1 MTHRMSRAL
10 SGRYPLVLGVIL
22 YAAGV
27 AFAVAAGS
35 HSALA
40 AVLRTVSILIPC
52 AWAFGRR
59 SLTVWIFWSMLAGI
73 ELGLD
78 LPAFALHLHVLSALF
93 LRLIEAIVAPLIL
106 GTLITGIAAHGDSRE
121 VPRLAV
127 KSLVYF
133 EALTLIALAAGL
145 LAINISQA
153 GVGISALSPPVAG
166 QLAPPPQTQPF
177 GWGEFLLHAFP
188 ENLAKSIAENQILQV
203 AVFAVLFGVALGRL
217 SEEKKRPLLDVLQ
230 SFTATMFQFTNL
242 IMYTAPLAVGGAMAY
257 TVAHSGFAV
266 MLSLSKLVLT
276 LYVAIGV
283 FTLAGLLPSA
293 LLARVPLRRFL
304 AAVAEPATIA
314 FATSASEAALPI
326 AMERMEELGAP
337 ARIVGFVIPTGY
349 SFNLAGS
356 TLYLSLATVFVAQSG
371 GIHLGWRR
379 QLMILATLML
389 TSKGIAGVPRAVLVV
404 LMATAASFQLPVDT
418 IAALLGV
425 DALMDMGRTTV
436 NVVSNC
442 LATVVIAQWE
452 GEFTLSPEPAIPTE
466 KQ

>member
-1 MTHRMSRAL
+1 M
-10 SGRYPLVLGVIL
+10 
-22 YAAGV
+22 AG
-27 AFAVAAGS
+27 
-35 HSALA
+35 H
-40 AVLRTVSILIPC
+40 
-52 AWAFGRR
+52 
-59 SLTVWIFWSMLAGI
+59 
-73 ELGLD
+73 
-78 LPAFALHLHVLSALF
+78 
-93 LRLIEAIVAPLIL
+93 
-106 GTLITGIAAHGDSRE
+106 
-121 VPRLAV
+121 
-127 KSLVYF
+127 
-133 EALTLIALAAGL
+133 
-145 LAINISQA
+145 
-153 GVGISALSPPVAG
+153 
-166 QLAPPPQTQPF
+166 LAPPPQTQPF
-177 GWGEFLLHAFP
+177 SWEEFILHAVP

-276 LYVAIGV
+276 LYAAIAV

-379 QLMILATLML
+379 QLMIMATLML

-442 LATVVIAQWE
+442 LASVVIAQWE
-452 GEFTLSPEPAIPTE
+452 GEFTLSPEPLPRDLPDE
-466 KQ
+466 VS